1 MTKSSVS
8 VLGLGAMGSALAS
21 AFLRGG
27 HSTTV
32 WNRTQGRALGLD
44 GQSVQRVGTVADAIG
59 ASPLVVLCVVHYD
72 AGYQALRPVSDQLA
86 GRTLVNLCNG
96 SPRQAREMAAWAG
109 EHGADYLDGGIMA
122 IPPMIGQPEAL
133 TLYSGAPEVFQR
145 HRDTLGALGGARHL
159 GPDPG
164 MAALHDIALLSAMYG
179 MFGGFLH
186 AVSLVGSEGIKAGE
200 LMPLL
205 EPWIQAMLPAL
216 GKAAEQID
224 SGDYGRDV
232 VSPLAMQAA
241 AFGNFIDS
249 ARDQGIRPDL
259 LLGLGGLME
268 EAVAAGHGKHDI
280 SSLVEV
286 IKARK

>member
-1 MTKSSVS
+1 MTATTVS

-27 HSTTV
+27 HPTTV
-32 WNRTQGRALGLD
+32 WNRTPARATELD
-44 GQSVQRVGTVADAIG
+44 GEGARRADTAVAAVT

-72 AGYQALRPVSDQLA
+72 AAYQALAPAADQLA

-96 SPRQAREMAAWAG
+96 TPRQAREMAGWAA
-109 EHGADYLDGGIMA
+109 EHAAHYLDGGIMA
-122 IPPMIGQPEAL
+122 IPPMIGQPVAL
-133 TLYSGAPEVFQR
+133 TLYSGSPATFDA
-145 HRDTLGALGGARHL
+145 HRDTLGALGTARHL
-159 GPDPG
+159 GSDAG
-164 MAALHDIALLSAMYG
+164 LAALHDLALLSAMYG

-232 VSPLAMQAA
+232 VSPLAMQAL
-241 AFGNFIDS
+241 AFGNFIDA

-259 LLGLGGLME
+259 LVGLGGLMT
-268 EAVAAGHGKHDI
+268 EAVAAGHGEHDI

>member
-1 MTKSSVS
+1 MTATTVS

-27 HSTTV
+27 HPTTV
-32 WNRTQGRALGLD
+32 WNRTPARATELD
-44 GQSVQRVGTVADAIG
+44 GEGARRADTAVAAVT

-72 AGYQALRPVSDQLA
+72 AAYQALAPAADQLA

-96 SPRQAREMAAWAG
+96 TPRQAREMAGWAA
-109 EHGADYLDGGIMA
+109 EHAAHYLDGGIMA
-122 IPPMIGQPEAL
+122 IPPMIGQPVAL
-133 TLYSGAPEVFQR
+133 TLYSGSPATFDA
-145 HRDTLGALGGARHL
+145 HRDTLAALGTARHL
-159 GPDPG
+159 GSDAG
-164 MAALHDIALLSAMYG
+164 LAALHDLALLSAMYG